1 MQYLPESPVLF
12 ILLNLVLRNAF
23 RHKLRTLLT
32 LVGLMVAVLSFG
44 LLSTVVDAWYAGA
57 EGASNARL
65 VTRNSISLVFPLP
78 LTYKQK
84 IRQIDG
90 VKAITTANWFGGI
103 YKEPKNFF
111 PQFAVDPNYLELY
124 PEYLLSDDERTAFAR
139 DRKGAIVGRKLAAQY
154 GFKVGDVVQLK
165 GTIFPGTWEFVIR
178 GIYTGRDAKTDV
190 AQMLFHWD
198 YLNEVAKVRYPR
210 RQNQV
215 GVYVVTID
223 DPGRA
228 AELSRLIDA
237 EFRNSAAETLTET
250 EKAFQL
256 SFVSMTEAIVVAI
269 RIVSYVV
276 IAIILAVMA
285 NTMAMTVRERT
296 SEYATLKA
304 LGFGPG
310 FVQGLIFG
318 ESVAIAAIG
327 GGLGIALTF
336 PAAAAFAQA
345 MGTLFPIF
353 FVSGTTVLL
362 QAACAL
368 GVGLIAAWFPSRRA
382 ARIPIVEG
390 LRSVA

>member
-1 MQYLPESPVLF
+1 VLF

-32 LVGLMVAVLSFG
+32 LVGLIVAVLSFG

-310 FVQGLIFG
+310 FVRGLIYG

-336 PAAAAFAQA
+336 PVAAAFAQA

-353 FVSGTTVLL
+353 FISGTTVLL

>member
-1 MQYLPESPVLF
+1 VLF

-310 FVQGLIFG
+310 FVRGLIFG

-336 PAAAAFAQA
+336 PVAAAFAQA

>member
-1 MQYLPESPVLF
+1 MIPLPESPVLF

-310 FVQGLIFG
+310 FVRGLIFG

-336 PAAAAFAQA
+336 PVAAAFAQA

-368 GVGLIAAWFPSRRA
+368 GVGFIAAWFPSRRA

>member
-1 MQYLPESPVLF
+1 MLF
-12 ILLNLVLRNAF
+12 ILFNLVVRNVF

-32 LVGLMVAVLSFG
+32 LVGLTVAVLAFG
-44 LLSTVVDAWYAGA
+44 LLSTVVNAWYAGA

-111 PQFAVDPNYLELY
+111 AQFAVDSNYLDLY
-124 PEYLLSDDERTAFAR
+124 PEYVLSDEARTAFQR
-139 DRKGAIVGRKLAAQY
+139 DRKGCIVGRKLAETY
-154 GFKVGDVVQLK
+154 GFKVGDVIQLK
-165 GTIFPGTWEFVIR
+165 GTIFPGMWELVVR
-178 GIYTGRDAKTDV
+178 GIYSGRQATTDV
-190 AQMLFHWD
+190 SQLLFHWD
-198 YLNEVAKVRYPR
+198 YLNEVVKQRYSR

-215 GVYVVTID
+215 GVYVLEIA
-223 DPGRA
+223 DPARA
-228 AELSRLIDA
+228 AEISRTVDA
-237 EFRNSAAETLTET
+237 EFKNSAAETLTET

-256 SFVSMTEAIVVAI
+256 GFVSMTEAIVVAI

-296 SEYATLKA
+296 AEYATLKA

-310 FVQGLIFG
+310 FVRGLIYG
-318 ESVAIAAIG
+318 ESLVMAGIG
-327 GGLGIALTF
+327 GALGIALTF
-336 PAAAAFAQA
+336 PVAAAFGAA
-345 MGTLFPIF
+345 MGSLFPIF
-353 FVSGTTVLL
+353 YVSTSTVLL

-368 GVGLIAAWFPSRRA
+368 AVGLIAALLPGRRA
-382 ARIPIVEG
+382 VRLNIVEG
-390 LRSVA
+390 LRSVG

>member
-1 MQYLPESPVLF
+1 VLF
-12 ILLNLVLRNAF
+12 ILLNLVIRNAF

-32 LVGLMVAVLSFG
+32 LVGLTVAVLAFG

-65 VTRNSISLVFPLP
+65 VTRNAISLVFPLP

-90 VKAITTANWFGGI
+90 VKAISTANWFGGI

-111 PQFAVDPNYLELY
+111 PQFAVDANYLDLY
-124 PEYLLSDDERTAFAR
+124 PEYLLGDDERTAFAR
-139 DRKGAIVGRKLAAQY
+139 DRKGAIVGSKLATQY

-178 GIYTGRDAKTDV
+178 GIYTGREAKTDV
-190 AQMLFHWD
+190 SQMIFHWE
-198 YLNEVAKVRYPR
+198 YLNEVVKVRYPR

-215 GVYVVTID
+215 GVYVVEIA
-223 DPGRA
+223 DPNRA
-228 AELSRLIDA
+228 AEISRLIDA
-237 EFRNSAAETLTET
+237 EFHNSAAETLSET

-296 SEYATLKA
+296 AEYATLKA

-310 FVQGLIFG
+310 FVRGLIFG
-318 ESVAIAAIG
+318 ESVAITLIG

-336 PAAAAFAQA
+336 PVAAAFAQA

-353 FVSGTTVLL
+353 FVSAHTVLL
-362 QAACAL
+362 QAVCAV

-382 ARIPIVEG
+382 ARIAIVEG

>member
-12 ILLNLVLRNAF
+12 ILLNLILRNAF

-310 FVQGLIFG
+310 FVRGLIFG

-336 PAAAAFAQA
+336 PVAAAFAQA

>member
-1 MQYLPESPVLF
+1 MLF
-12 ILLNLVLRNAF
+12 ILLNLVVRNAF

-32 LVGLMVAVLSFG
+32 LVGLTVAVLAFG

-65 VTRNSISLVFPLP
+65 VTRNAISLVFPLP

-84 IRQIDG
+84 IRQIEG
-90 VKAITTANWFGGI
+90 VKAISTANWFGGI

-111 PQFAVDPNYLELY
+111 PQFAVDANYLDLY
-124 PEYLLSDDERTAFAR
+124 PEYLLGDDERTAFAR
-139 DRKGAIVGRKLAAQY
+139 DRKGAIVGSKLAAQY

-178 GIYTGRDAKTDV
+178 GIYTGREAKTDV
-190 AQMLFHWD
+190 SQMIFHWE
-198 YLNEVAKVRYPR
+198 YLNEVVKVRYPR

-215 GVYVVTID
+215 GVYVVEIA
-223 DPGRA
+223 DPNRA
-228 AELSRLIDA
+228 AEISRLIDA
-237 EFRNSAAETLTET
+237 EFHNSAAETLSET

-296 SEYATLKA
+296 AEYATLKA

-310 FVQGLIFG
+310 FVRGLIFG
-318 ESVAIAAIG
+318 ESVAITLIG

-336 PAAAAFAQA
+336 PVAAAFAQA

-353 FVSGTTVLL
+353 FVSAHTVLL
-362 QAACAL
+362 QAGCAL

-382 ARIPIVEG
+382 ARIAIVEG

>member
-1 MQYLPESPVLF
+1 MQYLPEFPVLF

-310 FVQGLIFG
+310 FVRGLIFG

-336 PAAAAFAQA
+336 PVAAAFAQA

>member
-1 MQYLPESPVLF
+1 VLF
-12 ILLNLVLRNAF
+12 ILLNLVVRNAF

-32 LVGLMVAVLSFG
+32 LVGLTVAVLAFG

-65 VTRNSISLVFPLP
+65 VTRNAISLVFPLP

-90 VKAITTANWFGGI
+90 VKAISTANWFGGI

-111 PQFAVDPNYLELY
+111 PQFAVDANYLDLY
-124 PEYLLSDDERTAFAR
+124 PEYLLGDDERTAFAR
-139 DRKGAIVGRKLAAQY
+139 DRKGAIVGSKLAAQY

-178 GIYTGRDAKTDV
+178 GIYTGREAKTDV
-190 AQMLFHWD
+190 SQMIFHWE
-198 YLNEVAKVRYPR
+198 YLNEVVKVRYPR

-215 GVYVVTID
+215 GVYVVEIA
-223 DPGRA
+223 DPNRA
-228 AELSRLIDA
+228 AEISRLIDA
-237 EFRNSAAETLTET
+237 EFHNSAAETLSET

-296 SEYATLKA
+296 AEYATLKA

-310 FVQGLIFG
+310 FVRGLIFG
-318 ESVAIAAIG
+318 ESVAITLIG

-336 PAAAAFAQA
+336 PVAAAFAQA

-353 FVSGTTVLL
+353 FVSAHTVLL
-362 QAACAL
+362 QAVCAV

-382 ARIPIVEG
+382 ARIAIVEG

>member
-1 MQYLPESPVLF
+1 MIPLPESPVLF

-310 FVQGLIFG
+310 FVRGLIYG

-336 PAAAAFAQA
+336 PVAAAFAQA

-353 FVSGTTVLL
+353 FISGTTVLL

>member
-1 MQYLPESPVLF
+1 MLF

-111 PQFAVDPNYLELY
+111 PQFAVAPNYLELY

-165 GTIFPGTWEFVIR
+165 GTIFPGTWEFIIR

-310 FVQGLIFG
+310 FVRGLIFG

-336 PAAAAFAQA
+336 PVAAAFAQA

>member
-1 MQYLPESPVLF
+1 MQYLPESSVLF

-139 DRKGAIVGRKLAAQY
+139 DRKGAVVGRKLAAQY

-310 FVQGLIFG
+310 FVRGLIFG

>member
-1 MQYLPESPVLF
+1 M
-12 ILLNLVLRNAF
+12 
-23 RHKLRTLLT
+23 
-32 LVGLMVAVLSFG
+32 
-44 LLSTVVDAWYAGA
+44 VDAWYAGA

-65 VTRNSISLVFPLP
+65 VTRNAISLSFPLP
-78 LTYKQK
+78 LTYRQK
-84 IRQIDG
+84 IRQIEG
-90 VKAITTANWFGGI
+90 VKAISTANWFGGI

-111 PQFAVDPNYLELY
+111 PQFAVDPSYLDLY
-124 PEYLLSDDERTAFAR
+124 PEYVLSDDERLAFQR
-139 DRKGAIVGRKLAAQY
+139 DRKGAIVGRALAQQY

-165 GTIFPGTWEFVIR
+165 GTIFPGSWELVIR
-178 GIYTGRDAKTDV
+178 GIYTGRVASTNT

-198 YLNEVAKVRYPR
+198 YLNEVVKVRYPR

-215 GVYVVTID
+215 GVYVVEID
-223 DPGRA
+223 DPARA
-228 AELSRLIDA
+228 AEISGIVDA
-237 EFRNSAAETLTET
+237 EFKNSAAETLTET

-310 FVQGLIFG
+310 FVRSLIFG
-318 ESVAIAAIG
+318 ESVAIAVLG
-327 GGLGIALTF
+327 GVAGILLTF
-336 PAAAAFAQA
+336 PVATAFAQA
-345 MGTLFPIF
+345 TGTLFPVF
-353 FVSGTTVLL
+353 FVSGQTVLL
-362 QAACAL
+362 QAACAA

-382 ARIPIVEG
+382 ARIAIVEG

>member
-1 MQYLPESPVLF
+1 MLF

-310 FVQGLIFG
+310 FVRGLIFG

-336 PAAAAFAQA
+336 PVAAAFAQA